1 MLKQNSIFKIK
12 GSPLKY
18 FFVFFISACGG
29 GGGGGSSDPD
39 QTITINPIINSFISS
54 SSSISVGNSV
64 DLTWTTTNTISCSAS
79 GDWDGTKSLSGSENL
94 VLSGVKT
101 YTFTLTCRGED
112 PQNTTSKSI
121 DVEVSSI
128 DGSDI
133 YSEDKPSY
141 CKDPLNDSSSYWIEN
156 FESNIFN
163 DELFTYQLG
172 NGFNAIDGSYV
183 GGWGNNE
190 LQYYTGPGEGYAKN
204 YDPITNTTENLFIE
218 DGYLKI
224 QPIYDIND
232 IFQDPF
238 CSDGSCTYE
247 WPHTSAR
254 VITSSKKVFEKPS
267 RITICFKVPDGT
279 GHWPAV
285 WMLPQGF
292 IEGTKT
298 WPNDGEIDLM
308 EARGRVANE
317 IGSTLHF
324 GNSMNRVM
332 INKAET
338 VPNFVNFHD
347 KFHSV
352 TFEWE
357 ENSIKVFLD
366 TQETPFY
373 EETSSS
379 IEFNSNYYP
388 FNESFYLLLN
398 VASGGDYDTFGVDT
412 NMYCHNKECSNL
424 TDPDRGRLIIDY
436 IEYKSID

>member
-1 MLKQNSIFKIK
+1 MKLNILSFL
-12 GSPLKY
+12 SLTLL
-18 FFVFFISACGG
+18 ISCGG

-39 QTITINPIINSFISS
+39 QTVTINPIINSFISS
-54 SSSISVGNSV
+54 SSSITVGNSV

-79 GDWDGTKSLSGSENL
+79 GDWNGTKTLSGSENL
-94 VLSGVKT
+94 VLSDVKT

-133 YSEDKPSY
+133 YSEDKTSY
-141 CKDPLNDSSSYWIEN
+141 CKDPLNDSSDYWLEN
-156 FESNIFN
+156 FDS
-163 DELFTYQLG
+163 DVLDADTFTYQLG
-172 NGFNAIDGSYV
+172 NGFNASDGSWV
-183 GGWGNNE
+183 SGWGNSE

-204 YDPITNTTENLFIE
+204 YNASLNSTENLFIE

-224 QPIYDIND
+224 QPIFNDSD

-238 CSDGSCTYE
+238 CADGSCSYE

-254 VITSSKKVFEKPS
+254 IITSSKKIFEKPS

-279 GHWPAV
+279 GHWPAL

-292 IEGTKT
+292 IEGTKS
-298 WPNDGEIDLM
+298 WPTDGEIDLM

-324 GNSMNRVM
+324 GNSLNRVM
-332 INKAET
+332 INKSET
-338 VPNFVNFHD
+338 VPNSVNFQD

-352 TFEWE
+352 TFEWR
-357 ENSIKVFLD
+357 ENSIKMYLD
-366 TQETPFY
+366 TQESPFY
-373 EETSSS
+373 EESSDS
-379 IEFNSNYYP
+379 TEFNNNYYP
-388 FNESFYLLLN
+388 FNEKFYLLLN
-398 VASGGDYDTFGVDT
+398 VASGGDFDTFGVDT
-412 NMYCHNKECSNL
+412 SMFCHDNECSNL
-424 TDPDRGRLIIDY
+424 EDPDRGRLVIDY

>member
-1 MLKQNSIFKIK
+1 MKLNILSFL
-12 GSPLKY
+12 SLTLL
-18 FFVFFISACGG
+18 ISCGG

-39 QTITINPIINSFISS
+39 QTITINPIINSFIAS
-54 SSSISVGNSV
+54 SSSITVGNSV

-94 VLSGVKT
+94 VLSDVKT

-128 DGSDI
+128 DSSDI

-141 CKDPLNDSSSYWIEN
+141 CKDPLNDSSDYWLEN
-156 FESNIFN
+156 FDS
-163 DELFTYQLG
+163 DVLDTDTFTYQLG
-172 NGFNAIDGSYV
+172 NGFNASDGSWV
-183 GGWGNNE
+183 SGWGNSE

-204 YDPITNTTENLFIE
+204 YNASLNSTENLFIE

-224 QPIYDIND
+224 QPIFNDSD

-238 CSDGSCTYE
+238 CADGSCSYE

-254 VITSSKKVFEKPS
+254 IITSSKKIFEKPS

-279 GHWPAV
+279 GHWPAL

-292 IEGTKT
+292 IEGTKS
-298 WPNDGEIDLM
+298 WPTDGEIDLM

-324 GNSMNRVM
+324 GNSLNRVM
-332 INKAET
+332 INKSET
-338 VPNFVNFHD
+338 VPNSVNFQD

-352 TFEWE
+352 TFEWR
-357 ENSIKVFLD
+357 ENSIKMYLD
-366 TQETPFY
+366 TQESPFY
-373 EETSSS
+373 DESSDS
-379 IEFNSNYYP
+379 TEFNNNYYP
-388 FNESFYLLLN
+388 FNEKFYLLLN
-398 VASGGDYDTFGVDT
+398 VASGGDFDTFGVDT
-412 NMYCHNKECSNL
+412 SMYCHDNECSNL
-424 TDPDRGRLIIDY
+424 EDPDRGRLVIDY

>member
-1 MLKQNSIFKIK
+1 MKIK
-12 GSPLKY
+12 FYILISL
-18 FFVFFISACGG
+18 FIVSCGG
-29 GGGGGSSDPD
+29 GGGMGGSSSDNNGGTGMPSDPM
-39 QTITINPIINSFISS
+39 INTFSSTASSVSINT
-54 SSSISVGNSV
+54 SVTLS
-64 DLTWTTTNTISCSAS
+64 WTTSNTNSCSAS
-79 GDWDGTKSLSGSENL
+79 GDWSGTKSLNGSEDITL
-94 VLSGVKT
+94 DEAKT
-101 YTFTLTCRGED
+101 YSFTLTCSGASG
-112 PQNTTSKSI
+112 TSNATSTLT
-121 DVEVSSI
+121 VEVSSV

-141 CKDPLNDSSSYWIEN
+141 CKDPLNDSSNYWLEN
-156 FESNIFN
+156 FDTDVLDNN
-163 DELFTYQLG
+163 TFTYQLG
-172 NGFNAIDGSYV
+172 NGFNAIDGSWV

-204 YDPITNTTENLFIE
+204 YDSITNTTENLFIE

-224 QPIYDIND
+224 QPIYDTNNV
-232 IFQDPF
+232 FQDPF
-238 CSDGSCTYE
+238 CSDGSCAYE

-254 VITSSKKVFEKPS
+254 VITSSKKIFEKPS

-279 GHWPAV
+279 GHWPAI

-298 WPNDGEIDLM
+298 WPTDGEIDLM

-338 VPNFVNFHD
+338 VPNSVNFHD

-373 EETSSS
+373 EETSNST
-379 IEFNSNYYP
+379 EFNSNYYP

-412 NMYCHNKECSNL
+412 NMYCHDKECSNL
-424 TDPDRGRLIIDY
+424 SDPDRGRLIIDY

>member
-1 MLKQNSIFKIK
+1 MKLNILSFL
-12 GSPLKY
+12 SLTLL
-18 FFVFFISACGG
+18 ISCGG
-29 GGGGGSSDPD
+29 GGGGGSSEPD
-39 QTITINPIINSFISS
+39 QTITINPIINSFIAS
-54 SSSISVGNSV
+54 SSSITVGNSV

-94 VLSGVKT
+94 VLSDVKT

-128 DGSDI
+128 DSSDI

-141 CKDPLNDSSSYWIEN
+141 CKDPLNDSSDYWLEN
-156 FESNIFN
+156 FDS
-163 DELFTYQLG
+163 DVLDADTFTYQLG
-172 NGFNAIDGSYV
+172 NGFNASDGSWV
-183 GGWGNNE
+183 SGWGNSE

-204 YDPITNTTENLFIE
+204 YNASLNSTENLFIE

-224 QPIYDIND
+224 QPIFNDSD

-238 CSDGSCTYE
+238 CADGSCSYE

-254 VITSSKKVFEKPS
+254 IITSSKKIFEKPS

-279 GHWPAV
+279 GHWPAL

-292 IEGTKT
+292 IEGTKS
-298 WPNDGEIDLM
+298 WPTDGEIDLM

-324 GNSMNRVM
+324 GNSLNRVM
-332 INKAET
+332 INKSET
-338 VPNFVNFHD
+338 VPNSVNFQD

-352 TFEWE
+352 TFEWR
-357 ENSIKVFLD
+357 ENSIKMYLD
-366 TQETPFY
+366 TQESPFY
-373 EETSSS
+373 DESSDS
-379 IEFNSNYYP
+379 TEFNNNYYP
-388 FNESFYLLLN
+388 FNEKFYLLLN
-398 VASGGDYDTFGVDT
+398 VASGGDFDTFGVDT
-412 NMYCHNKECSNL
+412 SMFCHDNECSNL
-424 TDPDRGRLIIDY
+424 EDPDRGRLVIDY

>member
-1 MLKQNSIFKIK
+1 MKIK
-12 GSPLKY
+12 FYILISL
-18 FFVFFISACGG
+18 FIVSCGG
-29 GGGGGSSDPD
+29 GGGMGGSSSDNNGGTGMPSDPM
-39 QTITINPIINSFISS
+39 INTFSSTASSVSINT
-54 SSSISVGNSV
+54 SVTLS
-64 DLTWTTTNTISCSAS
+64 WTTSNTNSCSAS
-79 GDWDGTKSLSGSENL
+79 GDWSGTKSLNGSEDITL
-94 VLSGVKT
+94 DEAKT
-101 YTFTLTCRGED
+101 YSFTLTCSGASG
-112 PQNTTSKSI
+112 TSNATSTLT
-121 DVEVSSI
+121 VEVSSV

-141 CKDPLNDSSSYWIEN
+141 CKDPLNDSSNYWLEN
-156 FESNIFN
+156 FDTDVLDNN
-163 DELFTYQLG
+163 TFTYQLG
-172 NGFNAIDGSYV
+172 NGFNAIDGTFV

-204 YDPITNTTENLFIE
+204 YDSITNTTENLFIE

-224 QPIYDIND
+224 QPIYDTND
-232 IFQDPF
+232 VFQDPF
-238 CSDGSCTYE
+238 CSDGSCAYE

-254 VITSSKKVFEKPS
+254 VITSSKKIFEKPS

-279 GHWPAV
+279 GHWPAI

-298 WPNDGEIDLM
+298 WPTDGEIDLM

-324 GNSMNRVM
+324 GNTMNRVM

-338 VPNFVNFHD
+338 VPNSVNFHD

-373 EETSSS
+373 EETSNST
-379 IEFNSNYYP
+379 EFNSNYYP

-412 NMYCHNKECSNL
+412 NMYCHDKECSNL
-424 TDPDRGRLIIDY
+424 SDPDRGRLIIDY

>member
-1 MLKQNSIFKIK
+1 MKLNILSFL
-12 GSPLKY
+12 SLT
-18 FFVFFISACGG
+18 FLISCGG

-39 QTITINPIINSFISS
+39 QTITINPIINSFIAS
-54 SSSISVGNSV
+54 SSSITVGNSV

-94 VLSGVKT
+94 VLSDVKT

-128 DGSDI
+128 DSSDI

-141 CKDPLNDSSSYWIEN
+141 CKDPLNDSSDYWLEN
-156 FESNIFN
+156 FDS
-163 DELFTYQLG
+163 DVLDTDTFTYQLG
-172 NGFNAIDGSYV
+172 NGFNASDGSWV
-183 GGWGNNE
+183 SGWGNSE

-204 YDPITNTTENLFIE
+204 YNASLNSTENLFIE

-224 QPIYDIND
+224 QPIFNDSD

-238 CSDGSCTYE
+238 CADGSCSYE

-254 VITSSKKVFEKPS
+254 IITSSKKIFEKPS

-279 GHWPAV
+279 GHWPAL

-292 IEGTKT
+292 IEGTKS
-298 WPNDGEIDLM
+298 WPTDGEIDLM

-324 GNSMNRVM
+324 GNSLNRVM
-332 INKAET
+332 INKSET
-338 VPNFVNFHD
+338 VPNSVNFQD

-352 TFEWE
+352 TFEWR
-357 ENSIKVFLD
+357 ENSIKMYLD
-366 TQETPFY
+366 TQESPFY
-373 EETSSS
+373 EESSDS
-379 IEFNSNYYP
+379 TEFNNNYYP
-388 FNESFYLLLN
+388 FNEKFYLLLN
-398 VASGGDYDTFGVDT
+398 VASGGDFDTFGVDT
-412 NMYCHNKECSNL
+412 SMFCHDNECSNL
-424 TDPDRGRLIIDY
+424 EDPDRGRLVIDY

>member
-1 MLKQNSIFKIK
+1 MKLNILSFL
-12 GSPLKY
+12 SLTLL
-18 FFVFFISACGG
+18 ISCGG

-39 QTITINPIINSFISS
+39 QTITINPIINSFIAS
-54 SSSISVGNSV
+54 SSSITVGNSV

-94 VLSGVKT
+94 VLSDVKT

-128 DGSDI
+128 DSSDI

-141 CKDPLNDSSSYWIEN
+141 CKDPLNDSSDYWLEN
-156 FESNIFN
+156 FDS
-163 DELFTYQLG
+163 DVLDTDTFTYQLG
-172 NGFNAIDGSYV
+172 NGFNASDGSWV
-183 GGWGNNE
+183 SGWGNSE

-204 YDPITNTTENLFIE
+204 YNASLNSTENLFIE

-224 QPIYDIND
+224 QPIFNDSD

-238 CSDGSCTYE
+238 CADGSCSYE

-254 VITSSKKVFEKPS
+254 IITSSKKIFEKPS

-279 GHWPAV
+279 GHWPAL

-292 IEGTKT
+292 IEGTKS
-298 WPNDGEIDLM
+298 WPTDGEIDLM

-324 GNSMNRVM
+324 GNSQNRVM
-332 INKAET
+332 INKSET
-338 VPNFVNFHD
+338 VPNSVNFQD

-352 TFEWE
+352 TFEWR
-357 ENSIKVFLD
+357 ENSIKMYLD
-366 TQETPFY
+366 TQESPFY
-373 EETSSS
+373 DESSDS
-379 IEFNSNYYP
+379 TEFNNNYYP
-388 FNESFYLLLN
+388 FNEKFYLLLN
-398 VASGGDYDTFGVDT
+398 VASGGDFDTFGVDT
-412 NMYCHNKECSNL
+412 SMFCHDNECSNL
-424 TDPDRGRLIIDY
+424 EDPDRGRLVIDY

>member
-1 MLKQNSIFKIK
+1 MKLNILSFL
-12 GSPLKY
+12 SLTLL
-18 FFVFFISACGG
+18 ISCGG

-54 SSSISVGNSV
+54 SSSITVGNSV

-94 VLSGVKT
+94 VLSDVKT

-128 DGSDI
+128 DSSDI
-133 YSEDKPSY
+133 YSEDKASY
-141 CKDPLNDSSSYWIEN
+141 CKDPLNDSSDYWLEN
-156 FESNIFN
+156 FDS
-163 DELFTYQLG
+163 DVLDTDTFTYQLG
-172 NGFNAIDGSYV
+172 NGFNASDGSWV
-183 GGWGNNE
+183 SGWGNSE

-204 YDPITNTTENLFIE
+204 YNASLNSTENLFIE

-224 QPIYDIND
+224 QPIFNDSD

-238 CSDGSCTYE
+238 CAYGSCSYE

-254 VITSSKKVFEKPS
+254 IITSSKKIFEKPS

-279 GHWPAV
+279 GHWPAL

-292 IEGTKT
+292 IEGTKS
-298 WPNDGEIDLM
+298 WPTDGEIDLM

-324 GNSMNRVM
+324 GNSLNRVM
-332 INKAET
+332 INKSET
-338 VPNFVNFHD
+338 VPNSVNFQD

-352 TFEWE
+352 TFEWR
-357 ENSIKVFLD
+357 ENSIKMYLD
-366 TQETPFY
+366 TQESPFY
-373 EETSSS
+373 DESSDS
-379 IEFNSNYYP
+379 TEFNNNYYP
-388 FNESFYLLLN
+388 FNEKFYLLLN
-398 VASGGDYDTFGVDT
+398 VASGGDFDTFGVDT
-412 NMYCHNKECSNL
+412 SMFCHDNECSNL
-424 TDPDRGRLIIDY
+424 EDPDRGRLVIDY

>member
-1 MLKQNSIFKIK
+1 MKLNILSFL
-12 GSPLKY
+12 SLTLL
-18 FFVFFISACGG
+18 ISCGG
-29 GGGGGSSDPD
+29 GGGGGSSDSD

-54 SSSISVGNSV
+54 SSSITVGNSV

-94 VLSGVKT
+94 VLSDVKT

-128 DGSDI
+128 DSSDI

-141 CKDPLNDSSSYWIEN
+141 CKDPLNDSSDYWLEN
-156 FESNIFN
+156 FDS
-163 DELFTYQLG
+163 DVLDTDTFTYQLG
-172 NGFNAIDGSYV
+172 NGFNASDGSWV
-183 GGWGNNE
+183 SGWGNSE

-204 YDPITNTTENLFIE
+204 YNASLNSTENLFIE

-224 QPIYDIND
+224 QPIFNNSD

-238 CSDGSCTYE
+238 CADGSCSYE

-254 VITSSKKVFEKPS
+254 IITSSKKIFEKPS

-279 GHWPAV
+279 GHWPAL

-292 IEGTKT
+292 IEGTKS
-298 WPNDGEIDLM
+298 WPTDGEIDLM

-324 GNSMNRVM
+324 GNSLNRVM
-332 INKAET
+332 INKSET
-338 VPNFVNFHD
+338 VPNSVNFQD

-352 TFEWE
+352 TFEWR
-357 ENSIKVFLD
+357 ENSIKMYLD
-366 TQETPFY
+366 TQESPFY
-373 EETSSS
+373 DESSDS
-379 IEFNSNYYP
+379 TEFNNNYYP
-388 FNESFYLLLN
+388 FNEKFYLLLN
-398 VASGGDYDTFGVDT
+398 VASGGDFDTFGVDT
-412 NMYCHNKECSNL
+412 SMFCHDNECSNL
-424 TDPDRGRLIIDY
+424 EDPDRGRLVIDY

>member
-1 MLKQNSIFKIK
+1 MKIK
-12 GSPLKY
+12 FYILISL
-18 FFVFFISACGG
+18 FIVSCGG
-29 GGGGGSSDPD
+29 GGMGGSSSDNNGGTGMPSDPM
-39 QTITINPIINSFISS
+39 INTFSSTASSVSINT
-54 SSSISVGNSV
+54 SVTLS
-64 DLTWTTTNTISCSAS
+64 WTTSNTNSCSAS
-79 GDWDGTKSLSGSENL
+79 GDWSGTKSLNGSEDITL
-94 VLSGVKT
+94 DEAKT
-101 YTFTLTCRGED
+101 YSFTLTCSGASG
-112 PQNTTSKSI
+112 TSNATSTLT
-121 DVEVSSI
+121 VEVSSV

-141 CKDPLNDSSSYWIEN
+141 CKDPLNDSSNYWLEN
-156 FESNIFN
+156 FDTDVLDNN
-163 DELFTYQLG
+163 TFTYQLG
-172 NGFNAIDGSYV
+172 NGFNAIDGSWV

-204 YDPITNTTENLFIE
+204 YDSITNTTENLFIE

-224 QPIYDIND
+224 QPIYDTNNV
-232 IFQDPF
+232 FQDPF
-238 CSDGSCTYE
+238 CSDGSCAYE

-254 VITSSKKVFEKPS
+254 VITSSKKIFEKPS

-298 WPNDGEIDLM
+298 WPTDGEIDLM

-338 VPNFVNFHD
+338 VPNSVNFHD

-373 EETSSS
+373 EETSNST
-379 IEFNSNYYP
+379 EFNSNYYP

-412 NMYCHNKECSNL
+412 NMYCHDKECSNL
-424 TDPDRGRLIIDY
+424 SDPDRGRLIIDY

>member
-1 MLKQNSIFKIK
+1 MKLNILSFL
-12 GSPLKY
+12 SLTLL
-18 FFVFFISACGG
+18 ISCGG

-54 SSSISVGNSV
+54 SSSITVGNSI

-94 VLSGVKT
+94 VLSDVKT

-128 DGSDI
+128 DSSDI

-141 CKDPLNDSSSYWIEN
+141 CKDPLNDSSDYWLEN
-156 FESNIFN
+156 FDS
-163 DELFTYQLG
+163 DVLDADTFTYQLG
-172 NGFNAIDGSYV
+172 NGFNASDGSWV
-183 GGWGNNE
+183 SGWGNSE

-204 YDPITNTTENLFIE
+204 YNASLNSTENLFIE

-224 QPIYDIND
+224 QPIFNDSD

-238 CSDGSCTYE
+238 CADGSCSYE

-254 VITSSKKVFEKPS
+254 IITSSKKIFEKPS

-279 GHWPAV
+279 GHWPAL

-292 IEGTKT
+292 IEGTKS
-298 WPNDGEIDLM
+298 WPTDGEIDLM

-324 GNSMNRVM
+324 GNSLNRVM
-332 INKAET
+332 INKSET
-338 VPNFVNFHD
+338 VPNSVNFQD

-352 TFEWE
+352 TFEWR
-357 ENSIKVFLD
+357 ENSIKMYLD
-366 TQETPFY
+366 TQESPFY
-373 EETSSS
+373 DESSDS
-379 IEFNSNYYP
+379 TEFNNNYYP
-388 FNESFYLLLN
+388 FNEKFYLLLN
-398 VASGGDYDTFGVDT
+398 VASGGDFDTFGVDT
-412 NMYCHNKECSNL
+412 SMFCHDNECSNL
-424 TDPDRGRLIIDY
+424 EDPDRGRLVIDY

>member
-1 MLKQNSIFKIK
+1 MKLNILSFL
-12 GSPLKY
+12 SLTLL
-18 FFVFFISACGG
+18 ISCGG

-39 QTITINPIINSFISS
+39 QTITINPIINSFIAS
-54 SSSISVGNSV
+54 SSSITVGNSV

-94 VLSGVKT
+94 VLSDVKT

-128 DGSDI
+128 DSSDI

-141 CKDPLNDSSSYWIEN
+141 CKDPLNDSSDYWLEN
-156 FESNIFN
+156 FDS
-163 DELFTYQLG
+163 DVLDTDTFTYQLG
-172 NGFNAIDGSYV
+172 NGFNASDGSWV
-183 GGWGNNE
+183 SGWGNSE

-204 YDPITNTTENLFIE
+204 YNASLNSTENLFIE

-224 QPIYDIND
+224 QPIFNDSD

-238 CSDGSCTYE
+238 CADGSCSYE
-247 WPHTSAR
+247 WQHTSAR
-254 VITSSKKVFEKPS
+254 IITSSKKIFEKPS

-279 GHWPAV
+279 GHWPAL

-292 IEGTKT
+292 IEGTKS
-298 WPNDGEIDLM
+298 WPTDGEIDLM

-324 GNSMNRVM
+324 GNSLNRVM
-332 INKAET
+332 INKSET
-338 VPNFVNFHD
+338 VPNSVNFQD

-352 TFEWE
+352 TFEWR
-357 ENSIKVFLD
+357 ENSIKMYLD
-366 TQETPFY
+366 TQESPFY
-373 EETSSS
+373 DESSDS
-379 IEFNSNYYP
+379 TEFNNNYYP
-388 FNESFYLLLN
+388 FNEKFYLLLN
-398 VASGGDYDTFGVDT
+398 VASGGDFDTFGVDT
-412 NMYCHNKECSNL
+412 SMFCHDNECSNL
-424 TDPDRGRLIIDY
+424 EDPDRGRLVIDY

>member
-1 MLKQNSIFKIK
+1 MKLNILSFL
-12 GSPLKY
+12 SLTLL
-18 FFVFFISACGG
+18 ISCGG
-29 GGGGGSSDPD
+29 GGGGGSSDSD

-54 SSSISVGNSV
+54 SSSITVANSV

-94 VLSGVKT
+94 VLSDVKT

-121 DVEVSSI
+121 DVEVTSI
-128 DGSDI
+128 DSSDI

-141 CKDPLNDSSSYWIEN
+141 CKDPLNDSSDYWLEN
-156 FESNIFN
+156 FDS
-163 DELFTYQLG
+163 DVLDTDTFTYQLG
-172 NGFNAIDGSYV
+172 NGFNASDGSWV
-183 GGWGNNE
+183 SGWGNSE

-204 YDPITNTTENLFIE
+204 YNASLNSTENLFIE

-224 QPIYDIND
+224 QPIFNDSD

-238 CSDGSCTYE
+238 CADGSCSYE

-254 VITSSKKVFEKPS
+254 IITSSKKIFEKPS

-279 GHWPAV
+279 GHWPAL

-292 IEGTKT
+292 IEGTKS
-298 WPNDGEIDLM
+298 WPTDGEIDLM

-324 GNSMNRVM
+324 GNSLNRVM
-332 INKAET
+332 INKSET
-338 VPNFVNFHD
+338 VPNSVNFQD

-352 TFEWE
+352 TFEWR
-357 ENSIKVFLD
+357 ENSIKMYLD
-366 TQETPFY
+366 TQESPFY
-373 EETSSS
+373 DESSDS
-379 IEFNSNYYP
+379 TEFNNNYYP
-388 FNESFYLLLN
+388 FNEKFYLLLN
-398 VASGGDYDTFGVDT
+398 VASGGDFDTFGVDT
-412 NMYCHNKECSNL
+412 SMFCHDNECSNL
-424 TDPDRGRLIIDY
+424 EDPDRGRLVIDY

>member
-1 MLKQNSIFKIK
+1 MKIK
-12 GSPLKY
+12 FYILISL
-18 FFVFFISACGG
+18 FIVSCGG
-29 GGGGGSSDPD
+29 GGGMGGSSSDNNGGTGMPSDPM
-39 QTITINPIINSFISS
+39 INTFSSTASSVSINT
-54 SSSISVGNSV
+54 SVTLS
-64 DLTWTTTNTISCSAS
+64 WTTSNTNSCSAS
-79 GDWDGTKSLSGSENL
+79 GDWSGTKSLNGSEDITL
-94 VLSGVKT
+94 DEAKT
-101 YTFTLTCRGED
+101 YSFTLTCSGASG
-112 PQNTTSKSI
+112 TSNATSTLT
-121 DVEVSSI
+121 VEVSSV

-141 CKDPLNDSSSYWIEN
+141 CKDPLNDSSNYWLEN
-156 FESNIFN
+156 FDSDVLDNN
-163 DELFTYQLG
+163 TFTYQLG
-172 NGFNAIDGSYV
+172 NGFNAIDGSWV

-204 YDPITNTTENLFIE
+204 YDSITNTTENLFIE

-224 QPIYDIND
+224 QPIYDTNNV
-232 IFQDPF
+232 FQDPF
-238 CSDGSCTYE
+238 CSDGSCAYE

-254 VITSSKKVFEKPS
+254 VITSSKKIFEKPS

-279 GHWPAV
+279 GHWPAI

-298 WPNDGEIDLM
+298 WPTDGEIDLM

-338 VPNFVNFHD
+338 VPNSVNFHD

-373 EETSSS
+373 EETSNST
-379 IEFNSNYYP
+379 EFNSNYYP

-412 NMYCHNKECSNL
+412 NMYCHDKECSNL
-424 TDPDRGRLIIDY
+424 SDPDRGRLIIDY

>member
-1 MLKQNSIFKIK
+1 MKIK
-12 GSPLKY
+12 FYILISL
-18 FFVFFISACGG
+18 FIVSCGG
-29 GGGGGSSDPD
+29 GGGMGGSSSDNNGGTGMPSDPM
-39 QTITINPIINSFISS
+39 INTFSSTASSVSINT
-54 SSSISVGNSV
+54 SVTLS
-64 DLTWTTTNTISCSAS
+64 WTTSNTNSCSAS
-79 GDWDGTKSLSGSENL
+79 GDWSGTKSLNGSEDITL
-94 VLSGVKT
+94 DEAKT
-101 YTFTLTCRGED
+101 YSFTLTCSGASG
-112 PQNTTSKSI
+112 TSNATSTLT
-121 DVEVSSI
+121 VEVSSV

-141 CKDPLNDSSSYWIEN
+141 CKDPLNDSSNYWLEN
-156 FESNIFN
+156 FDSDVLDNN
-163 DELFTYQLG
+163 TFTYQLG
-172 NGFNAIDGSYV
+172 NGFNAIDGSWV

-204 YDPITNTTENLFIE
+204 YDSITNTTENLFIE

-224 QPIYDIND
+224 QPIYDTNNV
-232 IFQDPF
+232 FQDPF
-238 CSDGSCTYE
+238 CSDGSCAYE

-254 VITSSKKVFEKPS
+254 VITSSKKIFEKPS

-298 WPNDGEIDLM
+298 WPTDGEIDLM

-338 VPNFVNFHD
+338 VPNSVNFHD

-373 EETSSS
+373 EETSNST
-379 IEFNSNYYP
+379 EFNSNYYP

-412 NMYCHNKECSNL
+412 NMYCHDKECSNL
-424 TDPDRGRLIIDY
+424 SDPDRGRLIIDY

>member
-1 MLKQNSIFKIK
+1 MKLNILSFL
-12 GSPLKY
+12 SLTLL
-18 FFVFFISACGG
+18 ISCGG

-39 QTITINPIINSFISS
+39 QTITINPIINSFIAS
-54 SSSISVGNSV
+54 SSSITVGNSV

-94 VLSGVKT
+94 VLSDVKT

-128 DGSDI
+128 DSSDI

-141 CKDPLNDSSSYWIEN
+141 CKDPLNDSSDYWLEN
-156 FESNIFN
+156 FDS
-163 DELFTYQLG
+163 DVLDADTFTYQLG
-172 NGFNAIDGSYV
+172 NGFNASDGSWV
-183 GGWGNNE
+183 SGWGNSE

-204 YDPITNTTENLFIE
+204 YNASLNSTENLFIE

-224 QPIYDIND
+224 QPIFNDSD

-238 CSDGSCTYE
+238 CADGSCSYE

-254 VITSSKKVFEKPS
+254 IITSSKKIFEKPS

-279 GHWPAV
+279 GHWPAL

-292 IEGTKT
+292 IEGTKS
-298 WPNDGEIDLM
+298 WPTDGEIDLM

-324 GNSMNRVM
+324 GNSLNRVM
-332 INKAET
+332 INKSET
-338 VPNFVNFHD
+338 VPNSVNFQD

-352 TFEWE
+352 TFEWR
-357 ENSIKVFLD
+357 ENSIKMYLD
-366 TQETPFY
+366 TQESPFY
-373 EETSSS
+373 DESSDS
-379 IEFNSNYYP
+379 TEFNNNYYP
-388 FNESFYLLLN
+388 FNEKFYLLLN
-398 VASGGDYDTFGVDT
+398 VASGGDFDTFGVDT
-412 NMYCHNKECSNL
+412 SMFCHDNECSNL
-424 TDPDRGRLIIDY
+424 EDPDRGRLVIDY

>member
-1 MLKQNSIFKIK
+1 MKLNILNFLSLTF
-12 GSPLKY
+12 L
-18 FFVFFISACGG
+18 ISCGG

-54 SSSISVGNSV
+54 SSSITVGNSV

-94 VLSGVKT
+94 VLSDVKT

-128 DGSDI
+128 DSSDI

-141 CKDPLNDSSSYWIEN
+141 CKDPLNDSSDYWLEN
-156 FESNIFN
+156 FDS
-163 DELFTYQLG
+163 DVLDTDTFTYQLG
-172 NGFNAIDGSYV
+172 NGFNASDGSWV
-183 GGWGNNE
+183 SGWGNSE

-204 YDPITNTTENLFIE
+204 YNASLNSTENLFIE

-224 QPIYDIND
+224 QPIFNDSD

-238 CSDGSCTYE
+238 CADGSCSYE

-254 VITSSKKVFEKPS
+254 IITSSKKIFEKPS

-279 GHWPAV
+279 GHWPAL

-292 IEGTKT
+292 IEGTKS
-298 WPNDGEIDLM
+298 WPTDGEIDLM

-324 GNSMNRVM
+324 GNSLNRVM
-332 INKAET
+332 INKSET
-338 VPNFVNFHD
+338 VPNSVNFQD

-352 TFEWE
+352 TFEWR
-357 ENSIKVFLD
+357 ENSIKMYLD
-366 TQETPFY
+366 TQESPFY
-373 EETSSS
+373 DESSDS
-379 IEFNSNYYP
+379 TEFNNNYYP
-388 FNESFYLLLN
+388 FNEKFYLLLN
-398 VASGGDYDTFGVDT
+398 VASGGDFDTFGVDT
-412 NMYCHNKECSNL
+412 SMFCHDNECSNL
-424 TDPDRGRLIIDY
+424 EDPDRGRLVIDY

>member
-1 MLKQNSIFKIK
+1 MKIK
-12 GSPLKY
+12 FYILISL
-18 FFVFFISACGG
+18 FIVSCGG
-29 GGGGGSSDPD
+29 GGGMGGSSSDNNGGTGMPSDPM
-39 QTITINPIINSFISS
+39 INTFSSTASSVSINT
-54 SSSISVGNSV
+54 SVTLS
-64 DLTWTTTNTISCSAS
+64 WTTSNANSCSAS
-79 GDWDGTKSLSGSENL
+79 GDWSGTKSLNGSEDIAL
-94 VLSGVKT
+94 DEAKT
-101 YTFTLTCRGED
+101 YSFTLTCSGVSG
-112 PQNTTSKSI
+112 TSNASSTI
-121 DVEVSSI
+121 TVEVSSV

-141 CKDPLNDSSSYWIEN
+141 CKDPLNDSSNYWLEN
-156 FESNIFN
+156 FDSDVLDNNI
-163 DELFTYQLG
+163 FTYQLG
-172 NGFNAIDGSYV
+172 NGFNATDGSWV

-204 YDPITNTTENLFIE
+204 YDAITNTTENLFIE

-224 QPIYDIND
+224 QPIYDTNNV
-232 IFQDPF
+232 FQDPF
-238 CSDGSCTYE
+238 CSDGSCAYE

-254 VITSSKKVFEKPS
+254 VITSSKKIFEKPS

-279 GHWPAV
+279 GHWPAI

-298 WPNDGEIDLM
+298 WPTDGEIDLM

-338 VPNFVNFHD
+338 VPNSVNFHD

-373 EETSSS
+373 EETSNST
-379 IEFNSNYYP
+379 EFNSNYYP

-412 NMYCHNKECSNL
+412 NMYCHDQECSNL
-424 TDPDRGRLIIDY
+424 SDPDRGRLIIDY

>member
-1 MLKQNSIFKIK
+1 MKLNILSFL
-12 GSPLKY
+12 SLTLL
-18 FFVFFISACGG
+18 ISCGG

-39 QTITINPIINSFISS
+39 QTITINPIINSFIAS
-54 SSSISVGNSV
+54 SSSITVGNSV

-94 VLSGVKT
+94 VLSDVKT

-128 DGSDI
+128 DSSGI

-141 CKDPLNDSSSYWIEN
+141 CKDPLNDSSDYWLEN
-156 FESNIFN
+156 FDS
-163 DELFTYQLG
+163 DVLDADTFTYQLG
-172 NGFNAIDGSYV
+172 NGFNASDGSWV
-183 GGWGNNE
+183 SGWGNSE

-204 YDPITNTTENLFIE
+204 YNASLNSTENLFIE

-224 QPIYDIND
+224 QPIFNDSD

-238 CSDGSCTYE
+238 CADGSCSYE

-254 VITSSKKVFEKPS
+254 IITSSKKIFEKPS

-279 GHWPAV
+279 GHWPAL

-292 IEGTKT
+292 IEGTKS
-298 WPNDGEIDLM
+298 WPTDGEIDLM

-324 GNSMNRVM
+324 GNSLNRVM
-332 INKAET
+332 INKSET
-338 VPNFVNFHD
+338 VPNSVNFQD

-352 TFEWE
+352 TFEWR
-357 ENSIKVFLD
+357 ENSIKMYLD
-366 TQETPFY
+366 TQESPFY
-373 EETSSS
+373 DESSDS
-379 IEFNSNYYP
+379 TEFNNNYYP
-388 FNESFYLLLN
+388 FNEKFYLLLN
-398 VASGGDYDTFGVDT
+398 VASGGDFDTFGVDT
-412 NMYCHNKECSNL
+412 SMFCHDNECSNL
-424 TDPDRGRLIIDY
+424 EDPDRGRLVIDY

>member
-1 MLKQNSIFKIK
+1 MKLNILSFL
-12 GSPLKY
+12 SLTLL
-18 FFVFFISACGG
+18 ISCGG

-39 QTITINPIINSFISS
+39 QTITINPIINSFIAS
-54 SSSISVGNSV
+54 SSSITVGNSV

-94 VLSGVKT
+94 VLSDVKT

-128 DGSDI
+128 DSSDI

-141 CKDPLNDSSSYWIEN
+141 CKDPLNDSSDYWLEN
-156 FESNIFN
+156 FDS
-163 DELFTYQLG
+163 DVLDTDTFTYQLG
-172 NGFNAIDGSYV
+172 NGFNASDGSWV
-183 GGWGNNE
+183 SGWGNSE

-204 YDPITNTTENLFIE
+204 YNASLNSTENLFIE

-224 QPIYDIND
+224 QPIFNDSD

-238 CSDGSCTYE
+238 CADGSCSYE

-254 VITSSKKVFEKPS
+254 IITSSKKIFEKPS

-279 GHWPAV
+279 GHWPAL

-292 IEGTKT
+292 IEGTKS
-298 WPNDGEIDLM
+298 WPTDGEIDLM

-324 GNSMNRVM
+324 GNSLNRVM
-332 INKAET
+332 INKPET
-338 VPNFVNFHD
+338 VPNSVNFQD

-352 TFEWE
+352 TFEWR
-357 ENSIKVFLD
+357 ENSIKMYLD
-366 TQETPFY
+366 TQESPFY
-373 EETSSS
+373 DESSDS
-379 IEFNSNYYP
+379 TEFNNNYYP
-388 FNESFYLLLN
+388 FNEKFYLLLN
-398 VASGGDYDTFGVDT
+398 VASGGDFDTFGVDT
-412 NMYCHNKECSNL
+412 SMFCHDNECSNL
-424 TDPDRGRLIIDY
+424 EDPDRGRLVIDY